1 MRCAA
6 TRYTSQVIQRFRTK
20 SLERLHHQN
29 STRGVPQD
37 QVKRLKRILHRL
49 DKAIEPGD
57 MNVHG
62 WHLEPL
68 KGNRA
73 GQWSVRVTGNW
84 RVVFRF
90 ENGHATDVE
99 HVDYH

>member
-1 MRCAA
+1 M
-6 TRYTSQVIQRFRTK
+6 IQRFRSK
-20 SLERLHHQN
+20 SLELLHA
-29 STRGVPQD
+29 QD

-49 DKAIEPGD
+49 DKAAEPREMDIG
-57 MNVHG
+57 G
-62 WHLEPL
+62 WRLEPL
-68 KGNRA
+68 RGDRA

-90 ENGHATDVE
+90 QDGHATDVE